1 MPNAAG
7 IFHFW
12 YLLDIF
18 YATVLFLAVRT
29 TEEVIPHY
37 TQQLR
42 ESVRPDMITLGSL
55 SLQQVRATKRNIC
68 VIIPYSP
75 AHQPCPLCCVSVA
88 LANGPSVCACVRVH
102 ASVFVCSH
110 VSCIRVLLTPL
121 TNFLIFPHLL
131 FCTTFCP

>member
-1 MPNAAG
+1 MLQEYEMFG
-7 IFHFW
+7 HFDTF
-12 YLLDIF
+12 LH
-18 YATVLFLAVRT
+18 ATVLFLAERT
-29 TEEVIPHY
+29 AKEVIPHY

-88 LANGPSVCACVRVH
+88 SANGPSVCACARVH
-102 ASVFVCSH
+102 SSVLVCS
-110 VSCIRVLLTPL
+110 RVLHTCVS
-121 TNFLIFPHLL
+121 HSAY
-131 FCTTFCP
+131 